1 MKAFIIFKNLYLFL
15 KLKKYLRWKEDSN
28 GKIEINP
35 KNNKPILQFVAVQRV
50 DTDEWAIPGVIN
62 KNE

>member
-15 KLKKYLRWKEDSN
+15 KLKKNLRWKEDN